1 MKRLVSW
8 FRPNPAQPLTQCWM
22 AAVWIGLV
30 VNYPLWQKLM
40 SLPEVTGARGALFI
54 AAFAGMIAAAT
65 GACLSLLAWPKFGR
79 GALALILVIAAAIT
93 FFIDTYSIVF
103 DPPTVLLL
111 ARTSVSSARDL
122 VSAGLLLAILVL
134 GIAPAAW
141 LVSQRTP
148 VAQRMGTRLRNNL
161 LSFTLG
167 AVAAACFGLIVFSD
181 HFSAMREHEEL
192 RYMVTPLAAAYSV
205 GAAAIYSRGDQS
217 GPSFIVAAM
226 RSCCRQ
232 HRGPN
237 QLCCCWMPAK
247 RHVP

>member
-1 MKRLVSW
+1 MRTGRHLVYASKWVDADPKGVFAFFDEWANTPSEDGIRPRTVITHALRSFKRFS
-8 FRPNPAQPLTQCWM
+8 
-22 AAVWIGLV
+22 
-30 VNYPLWQKLM
+30 
-40 SLPEVTGARGALFI
+40 EVDAYG
-54 AAFAGMIAAAT
+54 
-65 GACLSLLAWPKFGR
+65 
-79 GALALILVIAAAIT
+79 
-93 FFIDTYSIVF
+93 IVF

-111 ARTSVSSARDL
+111 LRTGLSSARDL
-122 VSAGLLLAILVL
+122 VSAGLLLAVLVL
-134 GIAPAAW
+134 GIAPGAW
-141 LVSQRTP
+141 LISQRSP
-148 VAQRMGTRLRNNL
+148 VAQRLGTRLRNNL
-161 LSFTLG
+161 LSFALG
-167 AVAAACFGLIVFSD
+167 AATAACFGLIVFSD

-217 GPSFIVAAM
+217 GPTFIVAAM